1 MGNMKDLLGMI
12 PGMGK
17 AMKNVDIDD
26 DAFKHIEAMINSM
39 TLSERQNPDII
50 NGSRRKRIA
59 TGAGRTVQ
67 DVNNLLKQFTDMR
80 KMMKM
85 MQSGGGR
92 RGMMDMMKG
101 MR

>member
-1 MGNMKDLLGMI
+1 MGMI

-17 AMKNVDIDD
+17 AMKDIDIDD
-26 DAFKHIEAMINSM
+26 DSFKHIEAMINSM
-39 TLSERQNPDII
+39 TLAERQQPDII

-59 TGAGRTVQ
+59 TGSGRTVQ
-67 DVNNLLKQFTDMR
+67 DVNNLLKQFGDMR

-92 RGMMDMMKG
+92 RGMMNMMRG

>member
-1 MGNMKDLLGMI
+1 
-12 PGMGK
+12 
-17 AMKNVDIDD
+17 
-26 DAFKHIEAMINSM
+26 MINSM
-39 TLSERQNPDII
+39 TLAERQQPDII

-59 TGAGRTVQ
+59 MGSGRTVQ
-67 DVNNLLKQFTDMR
+67 DVNNLLKQFGDMR

-92 RGMMDMMKG
+92 RGMMNMMRG

>member
-1 MGNMKDLLGMI
+1 
-12 PGMGK
+12 
-17 AMKNVDIDD
+17 MKNIDIDD

-39 TLSERQNPDII
+39 TLAERQQPDII

-59 TGAGRTVQ
+59 MGSGRTVQ
-67 DVNNLLKQFTDMR
+67 DVNNLLKQFGDMR

-92 RGMMDMMKG
+92 RGMMNMMRG

>member
-1 MGNMKDLLGMI
+1 L
-12 PGMGK
+12 
-17 AMKNVDIDD
+17 KNVDIDD

-39 TLSERQNPDII
+39 TLDERQNPDII

-59 TGAGRTVQ
+59 NGSGRTVQ
-67 DVNNLLKQFTDMR
+67 DVNALLKQFTDMR

-85 MQSGGGR
+85 MQSGGGK
-92 RGMMDMMKG
+92 RGMMNIMRG

>member
-1 MGNMKDLLGMI
+1 
-12 PGMGK
+12 
-17 AMKNVDIDD
+17 MKNVDIDD

-67 DVNNLLKQFTDMR
+67 DVNSLLKQFTDMR

>member
-1 MGNMKDLLGMI
+1 MKDLMGMI

-17 AMKNVDIDD
+17 ALKDTDIDD

-39 TLSERQNPDII
+39 TLGERQQPDII

-59 TGAGRTVQ
+59 SGSGRTVQ

-92 RGMMDMMKG
+92 RGMMNMMRG